1 MNSIRFAVIVLGV
14 VPALLVLTVQ
24 GFPVEQSRSRL
35 YRDTESMAAE
45 GNSTV
50 ARPVLGGIETLERF
64 QVSLFVYFVLL
75 FIYIYTCFVFD
86 LVHMSNDRV

>member
-1 MNSIRFAVIVLGV
+1 MGSIRFAVIVLGV

-24 GFPVEQSRSRL
+24 GFPVEQSRSRV
-35 YRDTESMAAE
+35 YRDTGSMAAE

-64 QVSLFVYFVLL
+64 RVSLFVFC
-75 FIYIYTCFVFD
+75 FYTYTRFAFD
-86 LVHMSNDRV
+86 LVCMPND